1 MAAIVHHEDLCALI
15 CMSPVIVPPALSVVI
30 CKRARAL
37 CRYAVAVF
45 VASRQSRARG
55 LREPRWCRRQSAVW
69 HESPGI
75 VIQRSLAARG
85 ATHGQPWRVFI
96 AADQRLDGV
105 DEVLHPLFEAAI
117 GPVGRIE
124 DAGQV
129 LEPVGGVVS

>member
-1 MAAIVHHEDLCALI
+1 VAAIVHHEDLCALI

-30 CKRARAL
+30 VSERAL
-37 CRYAVAVF
+37 FADTRSPFSWPVG
-45 VASRQSRARG
+45 RAERAA